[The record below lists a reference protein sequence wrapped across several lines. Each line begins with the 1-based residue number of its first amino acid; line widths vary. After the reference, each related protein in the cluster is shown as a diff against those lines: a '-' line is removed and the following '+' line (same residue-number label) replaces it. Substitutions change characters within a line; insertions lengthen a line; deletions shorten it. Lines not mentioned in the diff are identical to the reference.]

1 MIQLTPRYEAI
12 FNPDNML
19 KSMSKHFDEDEH
31 YFYID
36 DKYSLGALPHTPWC
50 FSMVIDYKGFLNAP
64 ADKNP
69 WRTRRAKA

>member
-36 DKYSLGALPHTPWC
+36 DKYSLGGSRPIPRG
-50 FSMVIDYKGFLNAP
+50 V
-64 ADKNP
+64 
-69 WRTRRAKA
+69 